1 MTPTSSEVKRR
12 ATNRRLRARTV
23 RIARKLEKFLGVPT
37 PAVKKAPPLEM
48 LIATLLSQNTND
60 RNSHRA
66 YVQLRQRY
74 PTWEGILRAP
84 GKELADTI
92 RVGGMA
98 NQKSA
103 RIKNILATVKEKCGK
118 FDLRFLKKMTDE
130 EVYEE
135 LLSFNGVGLKTA
147 ACVLVFSLGRDVFP
161 VDTHIHRICG
171 RLGLAPNCKT
181 PEKTFEYMKGVVPK
195 GRAYSFHTNLIRF
208 GRTVCKSQNPRCG
221 ICPLYSECKWAE
233 KSKFAARLRST
244 QRVADADFMLLD
256 NV

>member
-1 MTPTSSEVKRR
+1 MKRG
-12 ATNRRLRARTV
+12 AKGKKLRGKADRV
-23 RIARKLEKFLGVPT
+23 ARKLEKLLGVPV
-37 PAVKKAPPLEM
+37 PGGKKAPPLEM

-66 YVQLRQRY
+66 FIQMKERY
-74 PTWEGILRAP
+74 PTWDDVLAAP
-84 GKELADTI
+84 TKELADTI

-98 NQKSA
+98 NQKSV
-103 RIKNILATVKEKCGK
+103 RIKKILRTVKDRYKK
-118 FDLRFLKKMTDE
+118 FDLRFMRNLSDE

-135 LLSFNGVGLKTA
+135 LLSLEGVGLKTA

-181 PEKTFEYMKGVVPK
+181 PEKTFEFMKTIVPK

-208 GRTVCKSQNPRCG
+208 GRKICKARDPFCG
-221 ICPLYSECKWAE
+221 VCPLFEDCEWGE
-233 KSKFAARLRST
+233 KSKFAAITKITRGT
-244 QRVADADFMLLD
+244 VDTDFMLLD